1 MSFSKLKESSEKKV
15 ASVDIKDTEEAGL
28 SEKIIKDLN
37 NPKSTV
43 AKKVNEAIEKAWGVH
58 MVVEYGKLVMVSAK
72 GEAR

>member
-15 ASVDIKDTEEAGL
+15 ASVDIRDTEEAGL
-28 SEKIIKDLN
+28 SKKIIDDLN

-58 MVVEYGKLVMVSAK
+58 MKVEKGKLVMVSARD
-72 GEAR
+72 GER

>member
-15 ASVDIKDTEEAGL
+15 VSVDIKDTEEAGL

-37 NPKSTV
+37 NPKSK
-43 AKKVNEAIEKAWGVH
+43 AAQNVNKAVLEAWGVH
-58 MVVEYGKLVMVSAK
+58 IKVEKGKLVMVSAK